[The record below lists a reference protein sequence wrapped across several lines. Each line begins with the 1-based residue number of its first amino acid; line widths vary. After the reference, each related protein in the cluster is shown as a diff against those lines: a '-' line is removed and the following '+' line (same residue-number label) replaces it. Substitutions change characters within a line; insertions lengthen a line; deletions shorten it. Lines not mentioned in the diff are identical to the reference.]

1 MVCEGWRGGGGVEA
15 GVEDKRLMAL
25 CKVKV
30 LGELLG

>member
-1 MVCEGWRGGGGVEA
+1 VRGGG